1 MTEKKIRKKKNELN
15 DSANVLSELHAADKV
30 ADKVDLQH
38 RLGAVA
44 FVEHIS
50 EEFEDDTDILSL
62 STLREAFA
70 NISEKNRE
78 ENCEKNQQE
87 FLEKYQEEYRKETQN
102 VENEEEPENETFFLY
117 DPNDDDDVFSPEAE
131 TISDFEAESEQAV
144 ELSPGTILEAMLFV
158 GDRANRPLSAV
169 RAAEK
174 MRNVSP
180 EEIDDAVVK
189 LNRDYQRW
197 GCPYTIQKE
206 SGGYRM
212 VLRSEFYPILT
223 KFYGKIREAKLSQ
236 QAIDVLAV
244 VAYCQPVSVEDVQ
257 KIRKQPSSALL
268 NQLVRRGLLGVEREI
283 RDKKKIILYRTTNRF
298 LELFQ
303 LDSINDLPMSKEIDF
318 R

>member
-1 MTEKKIRKKKNELN
+1 MIEKNFRQKKKELKELKELN
-15 DSANVLSELHAADKV
+15 GSENTLPPLHWTDS
-30 ADKVDLQH
+30 VDLQH

-44 FVEHIS
+44 FEEHIS
-50 EEFEDDTDILSL
+50 EEDDDDDTNIFSL
-62 STLREAFA
+62 ETLRNAFA
-70 NISEKNRE
+70 NIADEH
-78 ENCEKNQQE
+78 
-87 FLEKYQEEYRKETQN
+87 QEEDRKENRQGNRQENRQENRN
-102 VENEEEPENETFFLY
+102 VENEEEPDNETFFPY
-117 DPNDDDDVFSPEAE
+117 DSEVLLPETE
-131 TISDFEAESEQAV
+131 MISDLDAESEQTV

-158 GDRANRPLSAV
+158 GDWGNRPLSAI

-180 EEIDDAVVK
+180 EEIDDVVIM

-206 SGGYRM
+206 SEGYRM
-212 VLRSEFYPILT
+212 ILRPEFNPILA
-223 KFYGKIREAKLSQ
+223 KFYGKTREAKLSQ
-236 QAIDVLAV
+236 QAIDTLSV
-244 VAYCQPVSVEDVQ
+244 VAYRQPISTEEVQ

-283 RDKKKIILYRTTNRF
+283 RDKKKIMLYRTTNRF

-303 LDSINDLPMSKEIDF
+303 LDSIDDLPISEEIDF